1 MALKNT
7 SNKETKSPKED
18 LEFDLE
24 LGKTPKEGEKG
35 LSEVGEDSALE
46 ALKKQ
51 MAEVQAENER
61 IAAENE
67 KLKEGSNGE
76 SISLEKVEE
85 LIASRIEAIVHKGP
99 SEESVISET
108 QKSLRNAIDD
118 LLDTPVYFFAHTS
131 NYGTI
136 GYTAKN
142 GQSVLAP
149 GKVSFEKYLRYEA
162 KNRVNRAKTARMVS
176 ISRFATQSKE
186 MVEFLKG
193 HPEFGITFFM
203 TPKKAHV
210 EDARLSDVMAKFSN
224 QVRGLSDAAV
234 ISRIRHFKMQ
244 MHEDMAELRKDLI
257 DRYAKDEIK
266 LYDKR
271 YEQKAVEYAGDNVE
285 EVSVG
290 DSLQSRGS
298 SDSSYL

>member
-1 MALKNT
+1 MALKDT
-7 SNKETKSPKED
+7 SKKKVDSSDD
-18 LEFDLE
+18 LDLE
-24 LGKTPKEGEKG
+24 LDLVKTPKEGEKG
-35 LSEVGEDSALE
+35 LSEESGDSALE

-67 KLKEGSNGE
+67 KLKEGSTGE
-76 SISLEKVEE
+76 SISLAKVEE
-85 LIASRIEAIVHKGP
+85 LIASRIEAIVHSGP
-99 SEESVISET
+99 SEKAVISET
-108 QKSLRNAIDD
+108 QKSLRDAVND
-118 LLDTPVYFFAHTS
+118 LLETPIYFFAHTS

-149 GKVSFEKYLRYEA
+149 GKVSFDKYLRYEA
-162 KNRVNRAKTARMVS
+162 KNRVNRSKTARMVS

-234 ISRIRHFKMQ
+234 ISRIKAFGIP
-244 MHEDMAELRKDLI
+244 MHEDLAELRKRF
-257 DRYAKDEIK
+257 DRP
-266 LYDKR
+266 LCKR
-271 YEQKAVEYAGDNVE
+271 RDQVV
-285 EVSVG
+285 
-290 DSLQSRGS
+290 R
-298 SDSSYL
+298 

>member
-1 MALKNT
+1 MALKDT
-7 SNKETKSPKED
+7 SKKKVDSSDD
-18 LEFDLE
+18 LDLE
-24 LGKTPKEGEKG
+24 LDLVKTPKEGEKG
-35 LSEVGEDSALE
+35 LSEESGDSALE

-67 KLKEGSNGE
+67 KLKEGSTGE
-76 SISLEKVEE
+76 SISLAKVEE
-85 LIASRIEAIVHKGP
+85 LIASRIEAIVHSGP
-99 SEESVISET
+99 SEKAVISET
-108 QKSLRNAIDD
+108 QKSLRDAVND
-118 LLDTPVYFFAHTS
+118 LLETPIYFFAHTS

-149 GKVSFEKYLRYEA
+149 GKVSFDKYLRYEA
-162 KNRVNRAKTARMVS
+162 KNRVNRSKTARMVS

-234 ISRIRHFKMQ
+234 ISRIKAFGIP
-244 MHEDMAELRKDLI
+244 MHEDLAELRKDLI

-271 YEQKAVEYAGDNVE
+271 YEEKAIAYAGDKAE
-285 EVSVG
+285 EVSVDNSLQTQSLG
-290 DSLQSRGS
+290 DST
-298 SDSSYL
+298 YL